1 MPTARISSGGDPV
14 DLYYEETGRG
24 FPLIWCHEYGGD
36 YRSWEPQAR
45 YFSRRYR
52 VVTWNY
58 RGYPPSDVPKDP
70 AAYSVEILVE
80 DLRGLMRH
88 LGIARAHVG
97 GLSMGGG
104 VALNFGIRH
113 PALAESLIIAAAGS
127 GTVGREEFLASSAR
141 QAEAY
146 EADGA
151 PAKVEHLASN
161 STRRGFAEKDP
172 RGWAEFLKG
181 VSDHSGLGSALTM
194 RGVQMKRRTIFELER
209 EMQTIAAP
217 SLIVVGDQ
225 DEPCLEPG
233 LFMKRHIP
241 HAGLLIVPMTG
252 HTVNIEEPALF
263 NQQVAEFLS
272 AVESGRWGTW
282 QRTPR

>member
-1 MPTARISSGGDPV
+1 MPTARIPSPTGPI
-14 DLYYEETGRG
+14 DLHYEETGQG

-36 YRSWEPQAR
+36 SRSWEPQVR

-58 RGYPPSDVPKDP
+58 RGYPPSEVPKDP

-80 DLRGLMRH
+80 DLRGLMQH
-88 LGIARAHVG
+88 LGIARAHIG
-97 GLSMGGG
+97 GQSRGGG

-113 PALAESLIIAAAGS
+113 PAMAESLVLAAAGS
-127 GTVGREEFLASSAR
+127 GTVGREEFLRNAEQQAR
-141 QAEAY
+141 LY
-146 EADGA
+146 ETEGVE
-151 PAKVEHLASN
+151 AKVRAFAN
-161 STRRGFAEKDP
+161 NATRRGFAEKDP
-172 RGWAEFLKG
+172 RGWAEFLRH
-181 VSDHSGLGSALTM
+181 VRDHSGIAAAHLM
-194 RGVQMKRRTIFELER
+194 RGVQMKRKTIFELEPELR
-209 EMQTIAAP
+209 TIQAP

-241 HAGLLIVPMTG
+241 HAGLLVLPMTG
-252 HTVNIEEPALF
+252 HTSNIEEPGLF
-263 NQQVAEFLS
+263 NQHVAEFLA

-282 QRTPR
+282 KRAAR